1 MGDQRFLDLCYR
13 GVQGVQAA
21 IDNGADV
28 NEEDPWGGG
37 NTGRTGLMWALCK
50 RQNNVVQLLLNHPQI
65 DINKVDCYER
75 CALQFIMLC

>member
-28 NEEDPWGGG
+28 NEEGDGGW
-37 NTGRTGLMWALCK
+37 TGLMQSLGR
-50 RQNNVVQLLLNHPQI
+50 RQNSVVQLLLNHQSSYLSGP
-65 DINKVDCYER
+65 VGP
-75 CALQFIMLC
+75 AVA